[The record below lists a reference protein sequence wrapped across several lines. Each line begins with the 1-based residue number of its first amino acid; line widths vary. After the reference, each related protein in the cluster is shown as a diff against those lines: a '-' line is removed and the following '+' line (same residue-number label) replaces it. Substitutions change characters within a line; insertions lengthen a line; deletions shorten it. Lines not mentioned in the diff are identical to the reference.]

1 MIGTYVVA
9 AVALV
14 LFGAAGGY
22 IAVVSLASRRDKD
35 MTTPTSSRVA
45 RGARVANGL
54 HIRRLDPLHEASAY
68 RHDLPRLIDRE
79 W

>member
-1 MIGTYVVA
+1 MIGTYVSA
-9 AVALV
+9 AVALF

-22 IAVVSLASRRDKD
+22 IAVISLASRRDKD
-35 MTTPTSSRVA
+35 MTTPTSSRLA

-54 HIRRLDPLHEASAY
+54 YVRRPDPLHEAAAY
-68 RHDLPRLIDRE
+68 RHDLPRPTDRE